1 MSSAEGCGRMTRCLI
16 WSILLSLA
24 PLCLRAEPLDARFAV
39 QALGVKVGDLVLTGS
54 VEARHY
60 TATSQFRTTGLAGAV
75 ARVRFVLRAGGIRTE
90 DGFRPRFYREEM
102 NTGRRDSQIDLRF
115 DDGIAPAALSGGV
128 IGRDDPR
135 GVVDPLTAILMV
147 LRDRDDRPPCAL
159 RQRVFDG
166 ERLTELHLFSE
177 EAEADEVI
185 CIGTYRRLAG
195 YPEAELRQRR
205 EFPLRI
211 HYRAEAGRM
220 RATRIR
226 VETIY
231 GPAVLLRR

>member
-1 MSSAEGCGRMTRCLI
+1 MI
-16 WSILLSLA
+16 WSLLLILA
-24 PLCLRAEPLDARFAV
+24 PLCTRAEPLDARFAV
-39 QALGVKVGDLVLTGS
+39 QAFGVKVGELVLTGAI
-54 VEARHY
+54 EARRY
-60 TATSQFRTTGLAGAV
+60 TAASQFRTTGLAGAV
-75 ARVRFVLRAGGIRTE
+75 ARVRFILQAGGNRN
-90 DGFRPRFYREEM
+90 GARFRPTLYREEM
-102 NTGRRDSQIDLRF
+102 NTGRRESQVDLRF
-115 DDGIAPAALSGGV
+115 DGVAPAALSGGTV
-128 IGRDDPR
+128 GGDDLR
-135 GVVDPLTAILMV
+135 GAVDPLTAILMV
-147 LRDRDDRPPCAL
+147 LRDRDDRPLCAL

-166 ERLTELHLFSE
+166 ERLAELHLFTE
-177 EAEADEVI
+177 DVEADEVI

-211 HYRAEAGRM
+211 HYRAMDGRM

>member
-16 WSILLSLA
+16 WSLLLTLA
-24 PLCLRAEPLDARFAV
+24 PLCARADGLDARFAV
-39 QALGVKVGDLVLTGS
+39 QAFGVKVGELVLTGS
-54 VEARHY
+54 VETRRY
-60 TATSQFRTTGLAGAV
+60 TAASQFRTTGLAGAV
-75 ARVRFVLRAGGIRTE
+75 ARVRFVLQASGSRNGAR
-90 DGFRPRFYREEM
+90 FRPTLYREEM
-102 NTGRRDSQIDLRF
+102 NTGRRESQVDLRF
-115 DDGIAPAALSGGV
+115 DGIAPAALSAGT
-128 IGRDDPR
+128 IGE
-135 GVVDPLTAILMV
+135 GNLHGAVDPLTAILMV
-147 LRDRDDRPPCAL
+147 LRDRDDRPLCAL

-166 ERLTELHLFSE
+166 ERLTELQLFTE
-177 EAEADEVI
+177 EAEGDEVI

-195 YPEAELRQRR
+195 YPEADLRQRR

-211 HYRAEAGRM
+211 HYRAMDGGM